1 MGEGRGVRGEGG
13 KTHFFLLLDTQSSV
27 HYHSPFLPPL
37 LPPPSPPPSSQ
48 EQLLDTVPHSLSS
61 DELRHLL
68 QITSLLAEVCK
79 EPWAAAN
86 RMTPR
91 TLGMACGLSL
101 FPQLKPGGRASSE
114 EEKS

>member
-1 MGEGRGVRGEGG
+1 MRGEGG
-13 KTHFFLLLDTQSSV
+13 KTHFFTAG
-27 HYHSPFLPPL
+27 HSIFCSLSL
-37 LPPPSPPPSSQ
+37 SPPPSSQ